1 MQNEIYISFFDTVE
15 LVELVLSIEK
25 LVFEIV
31 ELVQEL
37 IDIVE
42 LKKWNPVYEIY
53 SKEQM
58 I

>member
-15 LVELVLSIEK
+15 LVSIEK

-31 ELVQEL
+31 ELIQEL